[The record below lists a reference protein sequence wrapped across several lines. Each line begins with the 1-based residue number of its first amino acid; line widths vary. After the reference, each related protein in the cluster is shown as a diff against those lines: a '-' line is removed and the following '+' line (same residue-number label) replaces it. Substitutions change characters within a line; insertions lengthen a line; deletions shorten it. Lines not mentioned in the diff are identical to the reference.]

1 MMMMRNRFAVY
12 AWAVVAFNVAVVVW
26 GAYVRASGSGDGCG
40 SHWPLCNGEVMPQS
54 PALKTLVEM
63 SHRATSGVALLL
75 VVGLLVMA
83 FRRFPKGHRVRTGAA
98 VSFAFIMVEALIG
111 AGLVK
116 FGLVAKDDSVAR
128 AVVLA
133 VHLTNTF
140 ILLGTLG
147 LTAWWASGGP
157 PLRLGRAGATGWLF
171 AATLAGTLLIGV
183 SGSVAALG
191 DTLYPSTT
199 FAEGVRQD
207 FSTTAHLLIRLRLL
221 HPVIALAVGALIF
234 YTASTAP
241 RARAGDAWVRRW
253 SSAALALLVAQLV
266 AGMTNVALLAPVW
279 LQLVH
284 LLLADLLWL
293 ALVLL
298 AAATLSEATAEAVAP
313 GHSDV
318 AAATTATVEF

>member
-1 MMMMRNRFAVY
+1 MIRLNRFAAY
-12 AWAVVAFNVAVVVW
+12 AWAVTAFNVAVVVW

-40 SHWPLCNGEVMPQS
+40 SHWPLCNGEVIPQA
-54 PALKTLVEM
+54 PAVKTLVEM

-75 VVGLLVMA
+75 VVLLLYKA
-83 FRRFPKGHRVRTGAA
+83 FRAFPKGHRVRAGAA
-98 VSFAFIMVEALIG
+98 VSFAFIIIEALIG

-140 ILLGTLG
+140 VLLGSLA

-157 PLRLGRAGATGWLF
+157 PLKFTRAGTARWLL
-171 AATLAGTLLIGV
+171 AASLLGTLLIGV

-191 DTLYPSTT
+191 DTLFPSDTL
-199 FAEGVRQD
+199 AEGVRQD
-207 FSTTAHLLIRLRLL
+207 FSTTAHVLIRLRLL
-221 HPVIALAVGALIF
+221 HPVIALAVGALVF
-234 YTASTAP
+234 YTASAAP
-241 RARAGDAWVRRW
+241 RARPDAWVRRW
-253 SSAALALLVAQLV
+253 SSASLALLVIQLV

-284 LLLADLLWL
+284 LLLADLLWV

-298 AAATLSEATAEAVAP
+298 TAATLAEATEDSKAFEQSGVT
-313 GHSDV
+313 
-318 AAATTATVEF
+318 AAATTASAEL

>member
-1 MMMMRNRFAVY
+1 MIRSNRFAVY
-12 AWAVVAFNVAVVVW
+12 AWATTAFNVAVVVW

-40 SHWPLCNGEVMPQS
+40 SHWPLCNGTVIQQS
-54 PALKTLVEM
+54 PAFKTLVEL

-75 VVGLLVMA
+75 VLGLLVMA
-83 FRRFPKGHRVRTGAA
+83 FRRFPKGHRVRAGAA
-98 VSFAFIMVEALIG
+98 VSFAFIMIEALIG

-116 FGLVAKDDSVAR
+116 FGLVAKDDSSAR

-140 ILLGTLG
+140 FLLGALG

-157 PLRLGRAGATGWLF
+157 PLRRARAGSARWLF
-171 AATLAGTLLIGV
+171 AASLLGTLLVGV

-191 DTLYPSTT
+191 DTLFPSGSL
-199 FAEGVRQD
+199 AEGVRQD
-207 FSTTAHLLIRLRLL
+207 FSTTAHVLVRLRLL
-221 HPVIALAVGALIF
+221 HPVIALAVAALIF

-241 RARAGDAWVRRW
+241 RTRGGDVWVRRW
-253 SSAALALLVAQLV
+253 SSATLALLLAQLV

-284 LLLADLLWL
+284 LLLADALWL

-298 AAATLSEATAEAVAP
+298 AAATLAEATEDATMP
-313 GHSDV
+313 GRSDV
-318 AAATTATVEF
+318 TAATAAAEF

>member
-1 MMMMRNRFAVY
+1 MMMIKSNRFAVY
-12 AWAVVAFNVAVVVW
+12 AWATVAFNVAVVVW

-40 SHWPLCNGEVMPQS
+40 SHWPLCNGEVVPQS

-75 VVGLLVMA
+75 VVGLLVWA
-83 FRRFPKGHRVRTGAA
+83 LRRFAKGHRVRKGAA
-98 VSFAFIMVEALIG
+98 VSLAFIMIEALIG

-140 ILLGTLG
+140 FLLAALA

-157 PLRLGRAGATGWLF
+157 PLRLARAGAARWLF
-171 AATLAGTLLIGV
+171 AATLLGTLLIGV
-183 SGSVAALG
+183 SGAVTALG
-191 DTLYPSTT
+191 DTLYLSGAFSQEPSTT
-199 FAEGVRQD
+199 AQV
-207 FSTTAHLLIRLRLL
+207 LIRLRLL

-234 YTASTAP
+234 YTASVAP
-241 RARAGDAWVRRW
+241 RARGGAWVRRL
-253 SSAALALLVAQLV
+253 SSWTLALLLAQLV

-284 LLLADLLWL
+284 LLLADLMWL
-293 ALVLL
+293 SLVLL
-298 AAATLSEATAEAVAP
+298 AAATLAEATEDAKAQQSAGVT
-313 GHSDV
+313 
-318 AAATTATVEF
+318 AATTAAAEL